1 MAGAIRDEAALAA
14 LRAAVPFPLSVVRLR
29 VPPGEIEAR
38 LGAAVTAGR
47 QGDLRVARQWV
58 AGSIGEGI
66 EDLTVDNDR
75 PIRETALE
83 IVGWLGWL
91 GRMPTARGATP

>member
-1 MAGAIRDEAALAA
+1 MAGAIRDEAAPAA
-14 LRAAVPFPLSVVRLR
+14 LRTAVPLPLSVVRLS
-29 VPPGEIEAR
+29 VPLGEIEPR

-47 QGDLRVARQWV
+47 QGDLRVARQWI

-91 GRMPTARGATP
+91 G